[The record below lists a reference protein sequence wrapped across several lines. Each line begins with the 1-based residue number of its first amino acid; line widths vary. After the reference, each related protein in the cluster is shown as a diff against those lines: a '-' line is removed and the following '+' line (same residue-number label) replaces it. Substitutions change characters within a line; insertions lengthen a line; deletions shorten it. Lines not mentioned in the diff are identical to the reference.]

1 MGATNL
7 KVSRLALGAMG
18 IGHPSW
24 REWVLDEDGSR
35 PIVKRAL
42 DLGINFIDTCDY
54 YSDGRSELVLGRLLD
69 GFVKRDEI
77 VLATKVGNPMGKGP
91 NARGYSRKHL
101 FEAVDASL
109 KRLGTD
115 YIDLY
120 QTHIWDPSTNL
131 EEMIEAFDALVASGR
146 VLYLGITDMP
156 AWQFAK
162 AYFHQKLRGL
172 ARFAAV
178 QNHYNPIWRE
188 DERELM
194 PLCRDEGIGLIPYS
208 PMARGYLCGP
218 QRRAGATET
227 ARWRSDDYA
236 HKIYG
241 RPSDD
246 AVAQAVARDRAGARL
261 RARTGRARLD
271 PVASRHHGADL
282 RRDARRA
289 RGHGGARRWRSG
301 WSRPRS
307 PRSMPPTCR
316 GPRRSDRSAGRRSCR
331 APRPAPNGAG
341 AAGSRG
347 VSP

>member
-1 MGATNL
+1 MQYVRLGVSNL

-24 REWVLDEDGSR
+24 REWVLDAGGSR
-35 PIVKRAL
+35 PIVQRAL

-54 YSDGRSELVLGRLLD
+54 YSDGQSELVLGRLLD

-172 ARFAAV
+172 ARFVAV

-194 PLCRDEGIGLIPYS
+194 PLCREEGIALIPYS

-218 QRRAGATET
+218 QRRAGASET

-246 AVAQAVARDRAGARL
+246 AVAQVVGEIAQ
-261 RARTGRARLD
+261 
-271 PVASRHHGADL
+271 
-282 RRDARRA
+282 A
-289 RGHGGARRWRSG
+289 RGCEPGQVALAWTL
-301 WSRPRS
+301 SRPGITAPIFGATRVEHVDTAVKTLEI
-307 PRSMPPTCR
+307 RLEAAEVTKI
-316 GPRRSDRSAGRRSCR
+316 DAAY
-331 APRPAPNGAG
+331 APRPAPK
-341 AAGSRG
+341 
-347 VSP
+347 

>member
-1 MGATNL
+1 M
-7 KVSRLALGAMG
+7 
-18 IGHPSW
+18 
-24 REWVLDEDGSR
+24 
-35 PIVKRAL
+35 
-42 DLGINFIDTCDY
+42 
-54 YSDGRSELVLGRLLD
+54 
-69 GFVKRDEI
+69 
-77 VLATKVGNPMGKGP
+77 LATKVGNPMGKGP

-162 AYFHQKLRGL
+162 AYYHQKLRGL
-172 ARFAAV
+172 ARFVSV

-218 QRRAGATET
+218 QRRAGASET

-246 AVAQAVARDRAGARL
+246 AVAEVVGEIAQARGCAAG
-261 RARTGRARLD
+261 TGRAGLD
-271 PVASRHHGADL
+271 AVASRNHGADL

-289 RGHGGARRWRSG
+289 RGHGGADAGAQPGAGRDRQDRCRLRR
-301 WSRPRS
+301 
-307 PRSMPPTCR
+307 R
-316 GPRRSDRSAGRRSCR
+316 GLRRNDRSAIRRSCR

-341 AAGSRG
+341 AAGSRA

>member
-1 MGATNL
+1 MRYVRLGVSNL

-24 REWVLDEDGSR
+24 REWVLDADGSR
-35 PIVKRAL
+35 PIVRRAL
-42 DLGINFIDTCDY
+42 DLGINFVDTCDY
-54 YSDGRSELVLGRLLD
+54 YSDGQSELVLGKLLD

-172 ARFAAV
+172 ARFTAV

-194 PLCRDEGIGLIPYS
+194 PLCRDEGIALIPYS

-218 QRRAGATET
+218 ARRSGASET

-246 AVAQAVARDRAGARL
+246 AVAQAVGEIAQ
-261 RARTGRARLD
+261 
-271 PVASRHHGADL
+271 
-282 RRDARRA
+282 A
-289 RGHGGARRWRSG
+289 RGCEPGQVALAWTL
-301 WSRPRS
+301 SRPGITAPIFGATRVEHVDTAVKTLEI
-307 PRSMPPTCR
+307 RLEAAEVTKI
-316 GPRRSDRSAGRRSCR
+316 DAAY
-331 APRPAPNGAG
+331 APRPAPK
-341 AAGSRG
+341 
-347 VSP
+347 

>member
-1 MGATNL
+1 M
-7 KVSRLALGAMG
+7 
-18 IGHPSW
+18 
-24 REWVLDEDGSR
+24 VLDEDGSR

-54 YSDGRSELVLGRLLD
+54 YSDGQSELVLGRLLD

-162 AYFHQKLRGL
+162 AVFSPEAARPRALRG
-172 ARFAAV
+172 R
-178 QNHYNPIWRE
+178 
-188 DERELM
+188 
-194 PLCRDEGIGLIPYS
+194 CRTTTI
-208 PMARGYLCGP
+208 
-218 QRRAGATET
+218 
-227 ARWRSDDYA
+227 RS
-236 HKIYG
+236 
-241 RPSDD
+241 
-246 AVAQAVARDRAGARL
+246 GAR
-261 RARTGRARLD
+261 TS
-271 PVASRHHGADL
+271 AS
-282 RRDARRA
+282 
-289 RGHGGARRWRSG
+289 
-301 WSRPRS
+301 
-307 PRSMPPTCR
+307 
-316 GPRRSDRSAGRRSCR
+316 
-331 APRPAPNGAG
+331 
-341 AAGSRG
+341 
-347 VSP
+347 